1 MSSVLDRR
9 QVRHA
14 FSRFA
19 HQYSAVSSIQKD
31 VQMRLLESLTLFE
44 NFSPNKIVDVG
55 AGTADACIHLRKQ
68 WPKAIIVAVDQ
79 ALPMLQQAK
88 KVGWW
93 RKPIQRVVGNAQKL
107 PLTDQSVDL
116 LFCNLCLQWIDDLPS
131 TFQEFRRVL
140 RPGGLLLCST
150 FGEQTLCELR
160 HAFMAADDHPHV
172 MDFQTMMQFGDAL
185 VAAGFHQS
193 VIDREEM
200 QHTYQDFYQLLRTIR
215 SMGATNAMH
224 ARRKGLTGR
233 QRYSVAAKAYEIY
246 RNIDGQV
253 FATWEIIYA
262 QAIAPPAGVAMRSH
276 QGDYA
281 AIPIEQI
288 PIRRNA
294 IHSKKNRS
302 G

>member
-1 MSSVLDRR
+1 MTSVLDQR
-9 QVRHA
+9 QVRRA

-31 VQMRLLESLTLFE
+31 VQMRLLDSLMLFE
-44 NFSPNKIVDVG
+44 NFAPNVIADVG
-55 AGTADACIHLRKQ
+55 AGTADACIHLRKH
-68 WPKAIIVAVDQ
+68 WAKAMIIAVDQ

-93 RKPIQRVVGNAQKL
+93 QKPIQRLVGNVQAL

-131 TFQEFRRVL
+131 TLREFRRVL

-160 HAFMAADDHPHV
+160 HAFMTADEHPHV
-172 MDFQTMMQFGDAL
+172 IDFQTMMQFGDAL
-185 VAAGFHQS
+185 VAAGFQQS
-193 VIDREEM
+193 VIDRDEIR
-200 QHTYQDFYQLLRTIR
+200 HTYRDFYQLLRTIR
-215 SMGATNAMH
+215 LMGATNAMH

-233 QRYSVAAKAYEIY
+233 QRFSVAQKAYEHY
-246 RNIDGQV
+246 RLSDGQV

-262 QAIAPPAGVAMRSH
+262 QAIAPTAGVAMRSQH
-276 QGDYA
+276 GDYA
-281 AIPIEQI
+281 AVPIEQI
-288 PIRRNA
+288 PIRRNTTDP
-294 IHSKKNRS
+294 KK
-302 G
+302 